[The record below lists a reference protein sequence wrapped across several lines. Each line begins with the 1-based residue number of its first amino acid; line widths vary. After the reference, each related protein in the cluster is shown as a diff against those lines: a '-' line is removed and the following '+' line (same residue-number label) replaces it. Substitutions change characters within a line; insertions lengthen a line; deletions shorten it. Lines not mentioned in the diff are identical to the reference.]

1 MAYDAPPYTRDSSL
15 AAAEAQPDIGR
26 RAAKSFAALA
36 LFAAMLALMVSLQLF
51 QVTSEGAAKRTLRRA
66 TAVLIEIDPLV
77 ERHYD
82 DLQTRAEAIGDD
94 ETLRLPDYPIAV
106 DLSRG
111 ETLGA
116 TQDELRRLLLA
127 RSADRLYDDGT
138 SALRV
143 DSEEAGDIGAFS
155 IAGLTDNGLG
165 FLRQRNHTALGVLT
179 VALAA
184 LCALLAAALAAC
196 CRGYGRL
203 AAIGVVVLAAGLP
216 VLLFGVVLRLYA
228 QTGADGG
235 SEYLQREFF
244 IIGEELALV
253 PIRTGIAFAALGL
266 ALAATGGLLAVWSD
280 RRAR

>member
-1 MAYDAPPYTRDSSL
+1 MAYDAPPYARGSVHP
-15 AAAEAQPDIGR
+15 AADAAPDVGR

-36 LFAAMLALMVSLQLF
+36 LFVAMLSLMTSLQLF
-51 QVTSEGAAKRTLRRA
+51 QLTSEGAAKRTLRRA
-66 TAVLIEIDPLV
+66 TAVLTEIDPLI

-106 DLSRG
+106 DLARG
-111 ETLGA
+111 EALGA
-116 TQDELRRLLLA
+116 TQGELRTLLLD

-138 SALRV
+138 RALRA

-155 IAGLTDNGLG
+155 IAGLTDDGLG
-165 FLRQRNHTALGVLT
+165 FLRERNHTALGVLT
-179 VALAA
+179 IVLAA
-184 LCALLAAALAAC
+184 ICALLAAALAAC

-203 AAIGVVVLAAGLP
+203 AAVGVVVVAAALP
-216 VLLFGVVLRLYA
+216 VLVFGIVLRLYT

-244 IIGEELALV
+244 SIGEELALV
-253 PIRTGIAFAALGL
+253 PIRTGAAFAVLGL
-266 ALAATGGLLAVWSD
+266 TLAATGGLLPVWSD